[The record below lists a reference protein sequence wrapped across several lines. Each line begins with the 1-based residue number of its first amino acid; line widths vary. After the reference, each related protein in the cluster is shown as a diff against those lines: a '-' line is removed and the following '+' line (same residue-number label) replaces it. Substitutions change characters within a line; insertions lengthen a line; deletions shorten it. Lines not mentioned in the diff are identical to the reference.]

1 MAKHWADPRSV
12 ERDES
17 AVRRR
22 RRAAVI
28 FAACC
33 AAAVIALGGVAA
45 FQFMRP
51 AVLKENTGTGGT
63 ARVEGL
69 AGSQGAGGAGPD
81 AGLPFALDGVPTDA
95 PVVQVSEGA
104 DTAALRDAW
113 SFGGDY
119 SAIGSFPL
127 DDGEVFGSSTDDPSD
142 ETGYAASVIGRKG
155 ARAIESASP
164 ADDEGFWE
172 PQDGSA
178 YKGGAVWR
186 SAKIS
191 YTPQASVDNWRIQ
204 AWDGKSGAVETLM
217 DASAINDGEDTP
229 RAYGEVVPTANVS
242 HAFFA
247 GNVKEGSAWKT
258 EVLAAPLDGSR
269 GADDVTRVGE
279 GNYPAAVED
288 GVLFASTLADADDP
302 SSSSELKHWGDGDGK
317 AVTVFTMSPANN
329 GSRWG
334 IDGVWAFKGYRAVCF
349 TSTDIDDGS
358 YIGIWSEGFQKA
370 ITWLHVDSPSVVA
383 SLNGSWLV
391 WGSGSQ
397 GSNAGMYAF
406 KWGTSRILYLGSAS
420 GYSRPTIASDS
431 NTVLVPEYQGDD
443 SAVSFTV
450 GELPE

>member
-12 ERDES
+12 ERDGS
-17 AVRRR
+17 AAKRR
-22 RRAAVI
+22 RRAAAI
-28 FAACC
+28 FAVCC
-33 AAAVIALGGVAA
+33 AAALIALGGVGA
-45 FQFMRP
+45 FRLMRP

-63 ARVEGL
+63 ARVEEL
-69 AGSQGAGGAGPD
+69 NGSRGGDDTDVA
-81 AGLPFALDGVPTDA
+81 LPFSLDGVPVDA

-104 DTAALRDAW
+104 EAASLDDAW

-127 DDGEVFGSSTDDPSD
+127 SEDEVFGSSTDDPSD
-142 ETGYAASVIGRKG
+142 ETGYAAALIGRDG
-155 ARAIESASP
+155 ARVIESASP

-178 YKGGAVWR
+178 YEDGAVWR

-191 YTPQASVDNWRIQ
+191 YAPQASVDNWRIQ
-204 AWDGKSGAVETLM
+204 VWSSESGAVETLM
-217 DASAINDGEDTP
+217 EASEINDGEDTP
-229 RAYGEVVPTANVS
+229 RAYGEVVPTANAS

-247 GNVKEGSAWKT
+247 GNVKEDGAWKT
-258 EVLAAPLDGSR
+258 EVLAAPLDGSS
-269 GADDVTRVGE
+269 GSDGIVKVGE

-288 GVLFASTLADADDP
+288 GDLFASALADAGDP
-302 SSSSELKHWGDGDGK
+302 SSNSELKHWSDGSGK
-317 AVTVFTMSPANN
+317 AETVFTVASTGK

-334 IDGVWAFKGYRAVCF
+334 INGVWAFKGYRVVCF
-349 TSTDIDDGS
+349 TSTDLDDGS
-358 YIGIWSEGFQKA
+358 YIGIWSDGFQKA
-370 ITWLHVDSPSVVA
+370 VAWLHVDSPSVVA

-397 GSNAGMYAF
+397 GANAGMYAF
-406 KWGTSRILYLGSAS
+406 KWETSRILYLGSAS
-420 GYSRPTIASDS
+420 GYSRPTIAAGSD
-431 NTVLVPEYQGDD
+431 TVLIPEYQGDD